1 MREHRKGLNRALFWL
16 YSGHGR
22 WPTVFRWSMLVFDLL
37 TVALFLFHP
46 SISWHGQQTL
56 TTGIWIA
63 IDIFIAIVITLDLAA
78 RFYIERYKVRFFLR
92 ITNLADLVVAATLLV
107 PFVAQNMVFLR
118 VFRVVRLVRAFEF
131 LDHAHVVS
139 KWLHYNSFVVSKVVN
154 LVVFVFIVTA
164 FVYVDQYGRNEKIL
178 SYLDALYF
186 TVGTLTT
193 TGFGDITMQGPFGRM
208 LAIVMM
214 VLGVT
219 LFLQLIRA
227 IAIGDRIHHA
237 CPACHLHLHER
248 DAAHCKRCGANLFPE
263 GRVDEAVAAKKATRV

>member
-1 MREHRKGLNRALFWL
+1 MHEHRKGLNRTLFWL
-16 YSGHGR
+16 YSGHGK
-22 WPTVFRWSMLVFDLL
+22 WPSFFRWSMLVFDLV
-37 TVALFLFHP
+37 TIALFLFHP
-46 SISWHGQQTL
+46 SISWHGQDVL
-56 TTGIWIA
+56 TTGIWLV
-63 IDIFIAIVITLDLAA
+63 IDIFIALVITLDLIA

-92 ITNLADLVVAATLLV
+92 LTNLADLVVASTLLI
-107 PFVAQNMVFLR
+107 PFVAQNFVFLR

-131 LDHAHVVS
+131 LDHQHFAS

-154 LVVFVFIVTA
+154 LLVFVFIVTA
-164 FVYVDQYGRNEKIL
+164 LVYVDQHGRNEKIA

-193 TGFGDITMQGPFGRM
+193 TGFGDITMEGTPGRL

-227 IAIGDRIHHA
+227 IALGDKVRHE
-237 CPACHLHLHER
+237 CPACTLGLHEK
-248 DAAHCKRCGANLFPE
+248 DAAHCKRCGANLYPDKVPE
-263 GRVDEAVAAKKATRV
+263 KVAEKASG